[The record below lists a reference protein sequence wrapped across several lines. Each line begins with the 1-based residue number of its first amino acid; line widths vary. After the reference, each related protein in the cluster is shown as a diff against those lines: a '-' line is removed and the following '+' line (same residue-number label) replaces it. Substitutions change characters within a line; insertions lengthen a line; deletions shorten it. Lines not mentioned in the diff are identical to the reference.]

1 MGCILGS
8 STLWVRNPHSLKLIE
23 RKTKKDMRIIV
34 TIIFLL
40 WILIW
45 VIFSLVLLSITALI
59 DLATN
64 KERKLT
70 LRASYLIA
78 RTVYI
83 TCPMWRVKVEGKE
96 NLADGKPY
104 VITANHQSFFDIPLM
119 FFIPNNRG
127 FKFVSKIEVRNI
139 PAIGWM
145 LGLRGDIVI
154 RRGTREAA
162 TTVMTEGS
170 QHLQAGV
177 SVAIFPEGTR
187 TKDGEVHRFK
197 DGAFRLAQENNVE
210 ILPCVMDD
218 TKRLF
223 SARGLNRRQL
233 TVRILPPIS
242 AEEVVATPARELAE
256 RVEEMTRTA
265 LAEMRAQKTK

>member
-1 MGCILGS
+1 MRFVLLVIYLLVIVLWAIISLVVMGLAA
-8 STLWVRNPHSLKLIE
+8 L
-23 RKTKKDMRIIV
+23 
-34 TIIFLL
+34 
-40 WILIW
+40 
-45 VIFSLVLLSITALI
+45 FSLPFDRERRAVLAIS
-59 DLATN
+59 
-64 KERKLT
+64 RVV
-70 LRASYLIA
+70 A
-78 RTVYI
+78 RMVYNFS
-83 TCPMWRVKVEGKE
+83 PLWRVRVEGAE
-96 NLADGKPY
+96 NVDTSMHY
-104 VITANHQSFFDIPLM
+104 VITSNHQSFFDIPLL
-119 FFIPNNRG
+119 FFLPLWK

-162 TTVMTEGS
+162 TTVMTEGT

-197 DGAFRLAQENNVE
+197 DGAFRLAQENNVA

-223 SARGLNRRQL
+223 SARGLNRRHL